1 MKLLF
6 SFLLFALIV
15 QITTAQGKI
24 DGFYNLKGGSTLVLG
39 GGYEDSNGYLA
50 GDNEVDLLRE
60 AYYLS
65 IYGAYGITDDLD
77 IIASIPYIESAE
89 NKNLQDVNLFVKYR
103 IHSVKNK
110 NGQFE
115 ISSALGFSTPLSDYE
130 IGDLNDIGQQ
140 ATVLE
145 TRAMVHYK
153 WNSGWFVTL
162 QSGFSFKFKETP
174 NSLPATLKLGK
185 ATTNW
190 YYDAYYDYQHSFGGI
205 DYLGTPSPQNFKR
218 FAVDFHKVGTTLFR
232 AITEEIGAYL
242 TFSYVLDGSNIFLGP
257 AYGVGVSYSF

>member
-6 SFLLFALIV
+6 SLFLFILSYYTA
-15 QITTAQGKI
+15 TAQGKI
-24 DGFYNLKGGSTLVLG
+24 DGFYNLKGRSTVVLG

-50 GDNEVDLLRE
+50 GNNEIELLRE

-77 IIASIPYIESAE
+77 IIASIPYIESGE
-89 NKNLQDVNLFVKYR
+89 NKNLQDVSLFVKYR
-103 IHSVKNK
+103 VHSVKKK

-153 WNSGWFVTL
+153 WNSGWFTTI
-162 QSGFSFKFKETP
+162 QSGFSFKFQETP

-190 YYDAYYDYQHSFGGI
+190 YYDIYYDYQHSFGRI

-232 AITEEIGAYL
+232 AINDEIGGYL
-242 TFSYVLDGSNIFLGP
+242 SFSYVLDGSNIFLGST
-257 AYGVGVSYSF
+257 YGAGVSYSF